1 MKKTPIYVEIEMD
14 SDMETIWKYTQQPE
28 LHEQWDLRFSTI
40 TYNEKETED
49 EPQTFTYTTNVMPG
63 ISVSGWG
70 VSKGAHEKESGIKTS
85 SLHFGTEQL
94 ISPIAEGKGYWQYIP
109 HNNGV
114 TFLTQYDYEVR
125 FGILGRLADLMFK
138 PIMGWAT
145 ALSFDVLKRW
155 IETGEP
161 PAIQY
166 RRFFSSTIISLLFF
180 LVWFYQGLVPKVLF
194 GHPQEVQM
202 LIKLSGLSES
212 AAGHVVLGVGV
223 AEILFGFV
231 WLLPRW
237 RKALFLLQILLFP
250 LLTVLALIAD
260 GEAAISPF
268 NAVTFNL
275 SLWTLSIV
283 GYFISTHLPTAR
295 SCKRK
300 RGTI

>member
-70 VSKGAHEKESGIKTS
+70 VSKGAHEKKSGIKTS